1 MTARPVEWILVIF
14 YGPSAHRA
22 TYGRLGGTHYT
33 KDYIQLSRKS
43 EFIDAL
49 TNLFPAPDGA
59 VSFPLTYEW
68 PTGSTPGEIVFR
80 SADRPHLKWETSL
93 GAPRA
98 WRMSPVPTK
107 ASAETIPGDPTHLS
121 FSGAEGELTLLKSRG
136 AGQPYRMAI
145 KLRDEPQKLHLRA
158 YLANPNEHFT
168 WADAQLTPPD
178 IQALLTKTSQQSAL
192 AWSMVQSGGTA
203 PTAKVKDAVAHLA
216 ASEDLALMINTF
228 DVDTALA
235 LTSYLE
241 KPAYGLFFDPTQNHD
256 AWSQPLL
263 LPEKIASSV
272 DDLLEVLKARFPLP
286 PQGDAVAETLEFS
299 PEQLEVF
306 LEQIKHNNFEVNDT
320 YSTTKTRGSAQRAFS
335 DSVKKNYN
343 FCCAITGIVT
353 RDFLVAAHIVPW
365 SQDKSIRL
373 DPSNGI
379 CLSLLMDRAYEHGYI
394 IIEDDLIVV
403 VDWAKVGADSELRSH
418 LKAYD
423 GQKLRAP
430 LLYAPRPEYLKRRR
444 ELVISTA

>member
-136 AGQPYRMAI
+136 AGQPYLMAI

-168 WADAQLTPPD
+168 WADAQLTPPRYSSSPYED
-178 IQALLTKTSQQSAL
+178 IAAISVSLVYGSKRWNGTYRKGERRGGA
-192 AWSMVQSGGTA
+192 SGR
-203 PTAKVKDAVAHLA
+203 
-216 ASEDLALMINTF
+216 IRRF
-228 DVDTALA
+228 
-235 LTSYLE
+235 
-241 KPAYGLFFDPTQNHD
+241 
-256 AWSQPLL
+256 
-263 LPEKIASSV
+263 SV
-272 DDLLEVLKARFPLP
+272 DD
-286 PQGDAVAETLEFS
+286 
-299 PEQLEVF
+299 
-306 LEQIKHNNFEVNDT
+306 
-320 YSTTKTRGSAQRAFS
+320 
-335 DSVKKNYN
+335 
-343 FCCAITGIVT
+343 
-353 RDFLVAAHIVPW
+353 
-365 SQDKSIRL
+365 
-373 DPSNGI
+373 
-379 CLSLLMDRAYEHGYI
+379 
-394 IIEDDLIVV
+394 
-403 VDWAKVGADSELRSH
+403 
-418 LKAYD
+418 
-423 GQKLRAP
+423 
-430 LLYAPRPEYLKRRR
+430 
-444 ELVISTA
+444 